1 MFRLALIY
9 GVLSGGVIIG
19 ITTIGFIMSGGEV
32 AENAQVVGYLVMF
45 LALSVIFV
53 AVKQYRDGHHGGVI
67 KFLPALGMG
76 LLVSL
81 VAAVVYV
88 AVWEVYLAAT
98 DFAFWDA
105 YAASLIEAEQAK
117 GTSEEDIA
125 ALTENM
131 AEMRELYANPLF
143 RIPIT
148 FSEIFPVGLLIS
160 LISAAI
166 LRNPNVLPARATA

>member
-9 GVLSGGVIIG
+9 GVLSGGVVIG
-19 ITTIGFIMSGGEV
+19 ITTIGFMMSGGEV

-45 LALSVIFV
+45 VALSVIFL
-53 AVKQYRDGHHGGVI
+53 AIKQYRDTRHGGVI
-67 KFLPALGMG
+67 KFWPALGMG

-81 VAAVVYV
+81 VAAIVYV
-88 AVWEVYLAAT
+88 AVWEVFLAAT

-105 YAASLIEAEQAK
+105 YAASLIEAERAK
-117 GTSEEDIA
+117 GTSESDLAE
-125 ALTENM
+125 LTENM
-131 AEMRELYANPLF
+131 AEMREVYANPLF
-143 RIPIT
+143 RVPIT
-148 FSEIFPVGLLIS
+148 FTEIFPVGALIS